1 MSDRSIADYGLL
13 SDCHSAALVSGE
25 GSIDWLCFPRFDSPS
40 VFGRLLDPDAG
51 HWSIKPAAEFD
62 VRRRYLPGSL
72 VIETQF
78 ATAGGM
84 VMVTDALVF
93 ERQERGHDIG
103 TNAPHILVRSAEV
116 TEGTVELEADYR
128 PRPEYGL
135 VTPRLEWIDGVVVSR
150 GGAEVLCMA
159 GPPPSEMFDSEAR
172 WRIVLNRGERVA
184 FALGHGR
191 RWEPLPDPWSAKEIT
206 KRLADTVAGWESWSK
221 LHQHYRGPAEDLVH
235 LSGRL
240 LRGLTYQPSGA
251 IVAAPTTSLP
261 EKTGGTRNW
270 DYRYCWLRDA
280 SFTLDALWVAACPEE
295 AGRFVQWIMETA
307 GTSQG
312 QESGLQ
318 IMYGVSG
325 EHDLSE
331 RELPHLAG
339 WRSSRPV
346 RVGNAAWNQTQ
357 IDIYGELLDAVVRL
371 KAHIGALPET
381 ACQFLADL
389 ADAAAAAW
397 GRPDAGIWKAQG
409 DPRQHL
415 YSKLMCWVALDRA
428 VTLAEWIG
436 RTEKAS
442 YWAASREEV
451 RTAIL
456 DHGWSEELGSFTQS
470 FDDDDTLDASALVMV
485 ITGFLSV
492 DDPRMLATIEKI
504 ATDLSAPCGLL
515 YRYTGDEGLDGG
527 EGVFILCTYWL
538 VQCLAAAGQSER
550 ATELFDRVTAYT
562 NDLGLLSEEAN
573 PATGELMGNFPQ
585 AFSHVGLVNAAWALS
600 TMAGP
605 EDRPDASVATSA

>member
-40 VFGRLLDPDAG
+40 VFARLLDPDAG

-84 VMVTDALVF
+84 VMVTDALIF
-93 ERQERGHDIG
+93 DRDERGHEIG
-103 TNAPHILVRSAEV
+103 DNAPHVLVRVAEV

-135 VTPRLEWIDGVVVSR
+135 VSPRLEIIDGVVVSR
-150 GGAEVLCMA
+150 GGAEVLCLA
-159 GPPPSEMFDSEAR
+159 GPPPTDLLDAGAR
-172 WRIVLNRGERVA
+172 WRTVLSKGERVA
-184 FALGHGR
+184 FALHHGR
-191 RWEPLPDPWSAKEIT
+191 RWAPLPKAWSEKEIN

-221 LHQHYRGPAEDLVH
+221 LHQRYQGPAEELVH
-235 LSGRL
+235 LSGRV
-240 LRGLTYQPSGA
+240 LRGLTYQPTGA

-261 EKTGGTRNW
+261 ERVGGARNW

-280 SFTLDALWVAACPEE
+280 SFTLDALWVAACPDE
-295 AGRFVQWIMETA
+295 AGDFVRWIIETA
-307 GTSQG
+307 GTSLA

-318 IMYGVSG
+318 IMYGVGG

-339 WRSSRPV
+339 WRASRPV
-346 RVGNAAWNQTQ
+346 RVGNGAWNQTQ
-357 IDIYGELLDAVVRL
+357 IDIYGELLDAVLRL
-371 KAHIGALPET
+371 RDQIGALPET
-381 ACQFLADL
+381 SCQFLADV

-397 GRPDAGIWKAQG
+397 GRPDSGIWEG
-409 DPRQHL
+409 RGEPRHHL

-428 VTLAEWIG
+428 VTLASWIG
-436 RTEKAS
+436 RPDKVD

-451 RTAIL
+451 RTAIV
-456 DHGWSEELGSFTQS
+456 DRGWSEELGSYTQS
-470 FDDDDTLDASALVMV
+470 FGEDVFDASTLMMV
-485 ITGFLSV
+485 ITGFLPV
-492 DDPRMLATIEKI
+492 NDPRMLATVEKI
-504 ATDLSAPCGLL
+504 ATELAAPCGLL
-515 YRYTGDEGLDGG
+515 YRYRDDDPEGT
-527 EGVFILCTYWL
+527 EGVFIICTYWL
-538 VQCLAAAGQSER
+538 VQCLAAAGQAER
-550 ATELFDRVTAYT
+550 ATELFERATAYT
-562 NDLGLLSEEAN
+562 NDLGLLSEEAD

-600 TMAGP
+600 QMRGP
-605 EDRPDASVATSA
+605 GGPPLTLVDPGS

>member
-40 VFGRLLDPDAG
+40 VFARLLDPDAG
-51 HWSIKPAAEFD
+51 HWSITPAGEFD
-62 VRRRYLPGSL
+62 VRRRYLPGTL

-84 VMVTDALVF
+84 VMITDALVF
-93 ERQERGHDIG
+93 DRDERGHEIG
-103 TNAPHILVRSAEV
+103 DNAPHVLVRVAEV

-135 VTPRLEWIDGVVVSR
+135 VSPRLEIIDGVVLSR
-150 GGAEVLCMA
+150 GGAEVLCLA
-159 GPPPSEMFDSEAR
+159 GPPPTELADAGAR
-172 WRIVLNRGERVA
+172 WRMTLSKGDRVA
-184 FALGHGR
+184 FALHHAQ
-191 RWEPLPDPWSAKEIT
+191 RWAALPETWSEKQIN

-221 LHQHYRGPAEDLVH
+221 LHQRYQGPAEELVH
-235 LSGRL
+235 LSGRV
-240 LRGLTYQPSGA
+240 LRGLTYQPTGA

-261 EKTGGTRNW
+261 EKVGGARNW

-280 SFTLDALWVAACPEE
+280 SFTLDALWVAACPDE
-295 AGRFVQWIMETA
+295 AGDFVRWIIETA
-307 GTSQG
+307 GTSLS

-318 IMYGVSG
+318 IMYGVGG

-339 WRSSRPV
+339 WRASRPV
-346 RVGNAAWNQTQ
+346 RVGNGAWNQTQ
-357 IDIYGELLDAVVRL
+357 IDIYGELLDAVLRL
-371 KAHIGALPET
+371 KDQIGDLPET
-381 ACQFLADL
+381 SCQFLADV

-397 GRPDAGIWKAQG
+397 GRPDSGIWEG
-409 DPRQHL
+409 RGELRHNL

-428 VTLAEWIG
+428 VALAEWIG
-436 RTEKAS
+436 RADKVD

-456 DHGWSEELGSFTQS
+456 AHGWSEEFGSYTQS
-470 FDDDDTLDASALVMV
+470 FGEDVLDASALMMV
-485 ITGFLSV
+485 ITGFLPV
-492 DDPRMLATIEKI
+492 DDPRMMATVEKI
-504 ATDLSAPCGLL
+504 AADLAAPCGLL
-515 YRYTGDEGLDGG
+515 YRYIDDDPEGS
-527 EGVFILCTYWL
+527 EGVFIICTYWL
-538 VQCLAAAGQSER
+538 VQCLAAAGQAER
-550 ATELFDRVTAYT
+550 ATELFERATAYT
-562 NDLGLLSEEAN
+562 NDLGLLSEEAD

-600 TMAGP
+600 QMSGP
-605 EDRPDASVATSA
+605 DGPALTLVGPGS